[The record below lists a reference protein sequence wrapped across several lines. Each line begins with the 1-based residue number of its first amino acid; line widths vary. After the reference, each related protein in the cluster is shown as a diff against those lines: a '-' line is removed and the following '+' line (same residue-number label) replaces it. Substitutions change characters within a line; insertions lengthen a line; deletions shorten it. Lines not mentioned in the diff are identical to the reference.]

1 MKNLG
6 TGRLGKR
13 GNLLEIGRA
22 GSSNLE
28 RNDESAGG
36 ARELGGRALG
46 GRRKTGEI
54 AQLSTSGV
62 KFTAREGTMV
72 EMACL

>member
-13 GNLLEIGRA
+13 RNLLEIGRA
-22 GSSNLE
+22 CSADLE
-28 RNDESAGG
+28 GNNESAGG
-36 ARELGGRALG
+36 TRELGGRGLR
-46 GRRKTGEI
+46 GRRETGEV